1 MCKSVVLVF
10 VGMMAL
16 LSCQKR
22 LKPYEHIS
30 DNSFSSLRVD
40 NYRIDTAKVRAE
52 ILRMAGKNGSLPADR
67 HCLEHYRHDGALLWI
82 DRMGLLHNPD
92 TLLQYLQEAEQ
103 HGINS
108 RQFWHVQIAADLERM
123 RQLQFDDGDH
133 SPDKVLARL
142 EYLLTRAS
150 IRYSAGL
157 QFGFVNPD
165 HFFNRIELREDDSTH
180 TKYKSLCYLKVK
192 RPNDSFYRQVMH
204 AIVTDS
210 LNQLLRKVQ
219 PKGRFYR
226 DLAARLH
233 TQHLSANERNIIAC
247 NMEKCRWQSSI
258 HPLFDQCQRHVVVNI
273 PSYSLRATD
282 GSKVLNMRVGCG
294 TLDHKS
300 PLLVSTL
307 TRMDI
312 NPQWIIPKSI
322 AKGYVGRVGYMH
334 QQGIFVFDKKQG
346 KLSAEHASYQKVMDG
361 EQYLVQAGGPKN
373 SLGRIVFR
381 FDNPYSVYLH
391 DTSSPWLLQR
401 NDRALSHG
409 CIRLE
414 KPLELALFL
423 LGEGHDEM
431 ADKITYS
438 MTMDFVNDN
447 DSVKVKPNV
456 DKKRI
461 VNTVPVKPATP
472 LWIVYFTVYY
482 DDNNQL
488 VNYPDVYGYDQHLIE
503 LMAPY
508 I

>member
-1 MCKSVVLVF
+1 MF

-16 LSCQKR
+16 LSCQKSAR
-22 LKPYEHIS
+22 PYEHIS
-30 DNSFSSLRVD
+30 DNTFSSLRVEHF
-40 NYRIDTAKVRAE
+40 RIDTAEVRAE
-52 ILRMAGKNGSLPADR
+52 ILRMTGKEGVLPADR
-67 HCLEHYRHDGALLWI
+67 YCKKHYRNGGALLWI

-92 TLLQYLQEAEQ
+92 TLLQYLKQAEQ
-103 HGINS
+103 HGINT
-108 RQFWHVQIAADLERM
+108 RQFWPEQITADLERM
-123 RQLQFDDGDH
+123 RQLQFDDGEH
-133 SPDKVLARL
+133 SPGKVLARL

-157 QFGFVNPD
+157 NFGFVNPD
-165 HFFNRIELREDDSTH
+165 HFFNRIELRENDTTH

-192 RPNDSFYRQVMH
+192 RPNDSFNQRVMN
-204 AIVTDS
+204 AIVSDS
-210 LNQLLRKVQ
+210 LNLLLQEVQ

-226 DLAARLH
+226 DLAERL
-233 TQHLSANERNIIAC
+233 QSAHLTANERKILVC
-247 NMEKCRWQSSI
+247 NMEKCRWQSAV
-258 HPLFDQCQRHVVVNI
+258 HPLFDQCQRYVVVNI
-273 PSYSLRATD
+273 PSYSLRAVD
-282 GSKVLNMRVGCG
+282 GNKVLNMRVGCG

-334 QQGIFVFDKKQG
+334 QQGIFVLDKKQG

-373 SLGRIVFR
+373 SLGR
-381 FDNPYSVYLH
+381 
-391 DTSSPWLLQR
+391 
-401 NDRALSHG
+401 
-409 CIRLE
+409 

-423 LGEGHDEM
+423 LGPGQDAM

-447 DSVKVKPNV
+447 DSVKVKPKI

-461 VNTVPVKPATP
+461 VNTVPVKPSTP
-472 LWIVYFTVYY
+472 LWIAYYTVYY
-482 DDNNQL
+482 DNNNQL
-488 VNYPDVYGYDQHLIE
+488 VSYPDVYGYDQQLIE
-503 LMAPY
+503 HMAPY

>member
-1 MCKSVVLVF
+1 MF

-16 LSCQKR
+16 LSCQKSAR
-22 LKPYEHIS
+22 PYEHIS
-30 DNSFSSLRVD
+30 DNTFSSLRVEHF
-40 NYRIDTAKVRAE
+40 RIDTAEVRAE
-52 ILRMAGKNGSLPADR
+52 ILRMTGKEGVLPADR
-67 HCLEHYRHDGALLWI
+67 YCKKHYRNGGALLWI

-92 TLLQYLQEAEQ
+92 TLLQYLKQAEQ
-103 HGINS
+103 HGINT
-108 RQFWHVQIAADLERM
+108 RQFWPEQITADLERV
-123 RQLQFDDGDH
+123 RQLQFDDGEH
-133 SPDKVLARL
+133 SPGKVLARL

-157 QFGFVNPD
+157 NFGFVNPD

-192 RPNDSFYRQVMH
+192 RPNDSFNQRVMN
-204 AIVTDS
+204 AIVSDS
-210 LNQLLRKVQ
+210 LNLLLQEVQ

-226 DLAARLH
+226 DLAERL
-233 TQHLSANERNIIAC
+233 QSAHLTANERKILVC
-247 NMEKCRWQSSI
+247 NMEKCRWQSTV
-258 HPLFDQCQRHVVVNI
+258 HPLFDQCQRYVVVNI
-273 PSYSLRATD
+273 PSYSLRAVD
-282 GSKVLNMRVGCG
+282 GDKVLNMRVGCG

-334 QQGIFVFDKKQG
+334 QQGIFVLDKKQG

-381 FDNPYSVYLH
+381 FDNHFSVYLH

-401 NDRALSHG
+401 NNRALSHG

-414 KPLELALFL
+414 KPLALALFL
-423 LGEGHDEM
+423 LGPGQDAM

-447 DSVKVKPNV
+447 DSVKVKPKI

-461 VNTVPVKPATP
+461 VNTVPVKPSTP
-472 LWIVYFTVYY
+472 LWIAYYTVYY
-482 DDNNQL
+482 DNNNQL
-488 VNYPDVYGYDQHLIE
+488 VSYPDVYGYDQQLIE
-503 LMAPY
+503 HMAPY